1 MTRASGDTVPD
12 SRARALLLA
21 VCIAGYPVAAALQA
35 ITGLNSRFFSV
46 PYRAL
51 IAALAVWIL
60 TRALAAGW
68 SGYTGTIWLPLGVFW
83 LLYAWRLASDGL
95 FDQVSLGVP
104 LSDYLLI
111 GLASSLLPMLA
122 CFTIRDAV
130 TAEQARRLTLP
141 MATIGAA
148 AAIVLGLREIVQ
160 GNFLSVV
167 TGRFGL
173 QALNPISLGHLGATT
188 ALLWVERLLS
198 AGPARSRPVA
208 MAGVVLGVGVTAL
221 AGSRGP
227 ILALLACMGL
237 MLVVAMRRGRLVR
250 GTVLAVVV
258 VSAAS
263 VSALIAQELG
273 LGVIRRIEGV
283 REDLSSIERV
293 TILRDAWNQFLAHPI
308 LGSGLEE
315 KVSSFY
321 PHNPI
326 VEAFMA
332 TGIVGGLAY
341 LMVIVAG
348 GYAGLR
354 LVRAAGA
361 GAWVGILL
369 IQYLTGALLSGTVYS
384 GTSAYPL
391 LATAVALSST
401 LPSAL
406 AQSRAVAVPS
416 SAPASG

>member
-1 MTRASGDTVPD
+1 MTHPRGDIVPD
-12 SRARALLLA
+12 SRARAILLSL
-21 VCIAGYPVAAALQA
+21 CIAGYPLAAALQA
-35 ITGLNSRFFSV
+35 ITGLNSRFFSI

-51 IAALAVWIL
+51 IAGLALWVL
-60 TRALAAGW
+60 VRAIAAGW
-68 SGYTGTIWLPLGVFW
+68 SGYTGTLWLPVAVFW
-83 LLYAWRLASDGL
+83 LLYGWRLASDGL

-122 CFTIRDAV
+122 CFTIRDAI

-198 AGPARSRPVA
+198 AGPARTRPVA
-208 MAGVVLGVGVTAL
+208 VAGIVLGVGVTAL

-227 ILALLACMGL
+227 ILALLAGTAL

-250 GTVLAVVV
+250 GTVLAAVV
-258 VSAAS
+258 VSAGSAA
-263 VSALIAQELG
+263 ALIAQELG

-283 REDLSSIERV
+283 RDDLSSIERV

-315 KVSSFY
+315 KMSSFY
-321 PHNPI
+321 PHNPV

-332 TGIVGGLAY
+332 TGIIGGLAF
-341 LMVIVAG
+341 LVVTIAG

-361 GAWVGILL
+361 GAWVGVLL
-369 IQYLTGALLSGTVYS
+369 VQYLSGALLSGSVYS

-401 LPSAL
+401 LPGAHARS
-406 AQSRAVAVPS
+406 QAVTVPA
-416 SAPASG
+416 SAPVSG